1 MYMLK
6 PNDRNIGEFI
16 GESICIL
23 LKRFSKV
30 CYFSLKVY
38 FCLGNT
44 IVFPIVVKSY
54 IYIVNKC
61 LNYFNFFTYATTKN
75 SRQQHKEKLS
85 GTLRNFLK
93 YKVFLRFKSL
103 EIDELE

>member
-54 IYIVNKC
+54 IYIVNKH
-61 LNYFNFFTYATTKN
+61 LNYFNFLLML
-75 SRQQHKEKLS
+75 QQKTVDSNIKKS
-85 GTLRNFLK
+85 FL
-93 YKVFLRFKSL
+93 VPS
-103 EIDELE
+103 EIF

>member
-16 GESICIL
+16 GESIHIL

-54 IYIVNKC
+54 IYIVNKH
-61 LNYFNFFTYATTKN
+61 LNYFNFLLML
-75 SRQQHKEKLS
+75 QQKTVDSNIKKS
-85 GTLRNFLK
+85 FL
-93 YKVFLRFKSL
+93 VPS
-103 EIDELE
+103 EIF

>member
-16 GESICIL
+16 GESIFIL

-54 IYIVNKC
+54 IYIVNKH
-61 LNYFNFFTYATTKN
+61 LNYFNFLLML
-75 SRQQHKEKLS
+75 QQKTVDSNIKKS
-85 GTLRNFLK
+85 FL
-93 YKVFLRFKSL
+93 VPS
-103 EIDELE
+103 EIF

>member
-6 PNDRNIGEFI
+6 PNDRNIGESI

-23 LKRFSKV
+23 LKRFSKA

-44 IVFPIVVKSY
+44 TVFPIVVKSY
-54 IYIVNKC
+54 IYIISKH
-61 LNYFNFFTYATTKN
+61 LNYFNFLLML
-75 SRQQHKEKLS
+75 QQKTVDSNIKKS
-85 GTLRNFLK
+85 FL
-93 YKVFLRFKSL
+93 VPS
-103 EIDELE
+103 EIF

>member
-16 GESICIL
+16 GESIRIL

-54 IYIVNKC
+54 IYIVNKH
-61 LNYFNFFTYATTKN
+61 LNYFNFLLML
-75 SRQQHKEKLS
+75 QQKTVDSNIKKS
-85 GTLRNFLK
+85 FL
-93 YKVFLRFKSL
+93 VPS
-103 EIDELE
+103 EIF